1 MKKTALSYQYS
12 EQHIQQYVISIQY
25 KTVCRHTT
33 MATHTTVCHHTT
45 MNYMSTTQTQLYVI

>member
-12 EQHIQQYVISIQY
+12 EQHIQQYNEL
-25 KTVCRHTT
+25 HTQLYVVT
-33 MATHTTVCHHTT
+33 LQWLHTHTTVCHHTT